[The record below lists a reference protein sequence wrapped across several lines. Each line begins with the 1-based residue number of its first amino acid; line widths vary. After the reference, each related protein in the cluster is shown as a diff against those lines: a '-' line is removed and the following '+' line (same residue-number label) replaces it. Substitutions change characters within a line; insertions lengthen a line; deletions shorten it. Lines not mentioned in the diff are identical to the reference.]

1 MRKNNNST
9 VSIAKTSVY
18 VEQSRSDEV
27 SPTVTMCQMQDG
39 AFVAVKPSDN
49 GNVFFAG
56 ISQGSSVISRMVGAD
71 YAEMVELLTRAVNN
85 RTRQR
90 NYFRLQNNL
99 LEGIISE
106 DDFYKE
112 IEEKEDEYVVEEME
126 SPSPERLRHAMI
138 LSQGI
143 KDVQNSEDLST
154 LFSFSSEA
162 TDFELKKIESDGSLQ
177 QCR

>member
-1 MRKNNNST
+1 MNDIKTRKLHLET
-9 VSIAKTSVY
+9 SIY
-18 VEQSRSDEV
+18 VEQQRTGEAY
-27 SPTVTMCQMQDG
+27 PTVTMCQMQDG

-49 GNVFFAG
+49 DNVFFAG
-56 ISQGSSVISRMVGAD
+56 ISQGSSVISRMVGVD
-71 YAEMVELLTRAVNN
+71 YAEMVELFTRAVNN

-90 NYFRLQNNL
+90 NYFRLQNEL
-99 LEGIISE
+99 LEGLISE

-112 IEEKEDEYVVEEME
+112 IEEKEDEYVVEEKE
-126 SPSPERLRHAMI
+126 TPSPKRLCHAMI

-162 TDFELKKIESDGSLQ
+162 TDSELKKIVSDGSLQ

>member
-1 MRKNNNST
+1 MAKNNKET
-9 VSIAKTSVY
+9 ITIAKPSVY
-18 VEQSRSDEV
+18 VEQQRTGEV
-27 SPTVTMCQMQDG
+27 YPAVTMCQMRDG

-49 GNVFFAG
+49 DNVFFAG
-56 ISQGSSVISRMVGAD
+56 ISQGSSVINRMVGAN
-71 YAEMVELLTRAVNN
+71 YAEMIELLTRAVNN

-112 IEEKEDEYVVEEME
+112 IEEKEDEYVVEEKE
-126 SPSPERLRHAMI
+126 SPSLERLRHAII

-162 TDFELKKIESDGSLQ
+162 TDCELKKIETDGSLQ

>member
-1 MRKNNNST
+1 MVKNKKRQPH
-9 VSIAKTSVY
+9 IETSVY
-18 VEQSRSDEV
+18 VEQQRSGEAY
-27 SPTVTMCQMQDG
+27 PTVTMCQMQDG
-39 AFVAVKPSDN
+39 AFVAVKPYDN
-49 GNVFFAG
+49 DNIFFAG
-56 ISQGSSVISRMVGAD
+56 ISQGSSVISRLVGAD
-71 YAEMVELLTRAVNN
+71 FTEMVELLTRAVNN

-90 NYFRLQNNL
+90 NYFRLQNDL
-99 LEGIISE
+99 LEGVISE

-112 IEEKEDEYVVEEME
+112 IEDKEDEYVIEEKE
-126 SPSPERLRHAMI
+126 TPSPERLRHAMI

-162 TDFELKKIESDGSLQ
+162 TDFELKKIAADGGLQ

>member
-1 MRKNNNST
+1 MGKDKNATST
-9 VSIAKTSVY
+9 VAKTFVY
-18 VEQSRSDEV
+18 VEQPRSGEA

-49 GNVFFAG
+49 GNIFFAG

-90 NYFRLQNNL
+90 NFFRLQNNL

-112 IEEKEDEYVVEEME
+112 IEEKEDEYVVEEKE
-126 SPSPERLRHAMI
+126 SPSPERLCHAMI

-154 LFSFSSEA
+154 LFSFSSEV
-162 TDFELKKIESDGSLQ
+162 TDLELKKIESDGSLQ
-177 QCR
+177 QFR